1 MEPWELGSGSMTP
14 AVNAGAQSAR
24 RYDGVNF
31 TPAEQAQLDLYKQ
44 ASGIRIKEMAS
55 REAISRDDF
64 ANRLAI
70 ARISAG
76 QSGKNVEM
84 QTAAQL
90 KIERMRIDAT
100 RDRMEQLEIPQL
112 EVDAWYKAAQ
122 YDLGKAAQDIDRGQ
136 LGLQWTNLV
145 AQAGQKPEDYFYAAD
160 VARGASER
168 QDVPIFMNALLQNQ
182 APRTGAP
189 GGPPQPASAT
199 SLADSLLNYSGSNR
213 ERQDQ
218 RALEVAGQIFQRG
231 GGALKP
237 GVLEGLSG
245 TEMKLLGSA
254 GAKKGVDMPAWFEDW
269 ASKRIN
275 QGGTPV
281 MAA

>member
-1 MEPWELGSGSMTP
+1 MEPWELGSGSATP
-14 AVNAGAQSAR
+14 AINAGAQSVRSNGLSRDDVIRLFSEAS
-24 RYDGVNF
+24 GF
-31 TPAEQAQLDLYKQ
+31 KIKQLEQQAQLSNDQ
-44 ASGIRIKEMAS
+44 IR
-55 REAISRDDF
+55 
-64 ANRLAI
+64 NTLAI
-70 ARISAG
+70 ARLQA
-76 QSGKNVEM
+76 QQQGKNVEM
-84 QTAAQL
+84 QTAATL
-90 KIERMRIDAT
+90 KGIRMQIDQAK
-100 RDRMEQLEIPQL
+100 DRMEQLEIPQM
-112 EVDAWYKAAQ
+112 EADAWYKAAQ
-122 YDLGKAAQDIDRGQ
+122 WDLGKAAQDIDRGQ

-160 VARGASER
+160 VARGASGRE
-168 QDVPIFMNALLQNQ
+168 DVPVFMNALLQNV

-189 GGPPQPASAT
+189 GGSPQPASAT

-231 GGALKP
+231 GGAIRP

-275 QGGTPV
+275 QSAGNV